1 MKIQELLKKE
11 VNSMENLTLQQIA
24 TGIGIIVAI
33 LTPLVAMYKA
43 YKKNVHDKFEQINK
57 IIEKQQNEIE
67 ILKKESKINKSENIL
82 LIKSVQACLK
92 GLKEQGCNGP
102 VTEAITNIDDYL
114 LKASH

>member
-1 MKIQELLKKE
+1 MG
-11 VNSMENLTLQQIA
+11 NLTLQQIA

-33 LTPLVAMYKA
+33 FTPLVAVYKV
-43 YKKNVHDKFEQINK
+43 YKKNIEDRFQSINQKIVEQ
-57 IIEKQQNEIE
+57 QAEIE
-67 ILKKESKINKSENIL
+67 TLKKESLINKNENIL

-102 VTEAITNIDDYL
+102 VTEAINNIDEYL